1 MRPLQ
6 ESLLDSDLDTSF
18 DKNIKAEI
26 KEFLKQNYKGYLGC
40 KISREPNSDG
50 KYEVSCLNDV
60 VVKNKNIISLTNELF
75 TWSKV
80 GGYFCCINCNSLKSL
95 KGAPKEVGGNFYGYS
110 CKSLESLE
118 GAPEKV
124 GGNFECWANKSL
136 ESLEGAPKEIGGN
149 FYCYGCKVEF
159 TENDVKK
166 VSNVKR
172 IIIC

>member
-1 MRPLQ
+1 MKSLQ
-6 ESLLDSDLDTSF
+6 ESLLDDDLDTSF

-26 KEFLKQNYKGYLGC
+26 KEFLKQNYKGYSGC
-40 KISREPNSDG
+40 KISGQPNSNG

-60 VVKNKNIISLTNELF
+60 VVKNKGIISLTNGLF
-75 TWSKV
+75 TWGKV
-80 GGYFCCINCNSLKSL
+80 GGYFCCINCNSLKNL

-136 ESLEGAPKEIGGN
+136 ESLEGAPEKVGGN
-149 FYCYGCKVEF
+149 FYCYGCKTEF
-159 TENDVKK
+159 TEDNVKK
-166 VSNVKR
+166 VSKVKR